1 MPPSTSD
8 ILLVEDD
15 QGQARLVTKALA
27 RAGCAIDHVPNAAS
41 CLERVRQQPP
51 SLLLLDRG
59 LPDCDGLDLLRTLR
73 AEFPQVCV
81 IMLTGTDDAAVAVDA
96 MRIGAA
102 DYVVKRPDLSHLTD
116 LPLVLARNRQRLQL
130 LREHEALNQAVH
142 ASEER
147 YRELFDNASDAIF
160 VCDADGLLQQVNQ
173 AFLDL
178 VGGSRDDVQ
187 GRLLNDFVAPT
198 SLTRTSGLHELSLC
212 SERQSTAELHLLSES
227 GRTTML
233 EVSARPIR
241 EHGEAS
247 GFQGIGRDVTEQRQI
262 EQMKADFL
270 AMITHDMKNP
280 VAIIVGYTE
289 IMLNDGDVGPDWRE
303 MLVSIDSS
311 ARGLLHLIMNFLDL
325 SKIEAGAL
333 RLQQAQT
340 DINEVLRQ
348 VIQYQGPLARAKKIE
363 VIEKLEPIPPVDV
376 DRSQMDRVF
385 INLIG
390 NAIKFTPR
398 DGHVQVETSC
408 PNGVLEVRVSDTGP
422 GIPAEQLPHL
432 FRKYQRLSSAGQ
444 TDGTGLGL
452 FIAKS
457 MVEAHG
463 GRVRVESCPNTGAT
477 FIVSL
482 PVGRN
487 WPAKASSV

>member
-1 MPPSTSD
+1 MSD

-15 QGQARLVTKALA
+15 PGQARLVTKALA
-27 RAGCAIDHVPNAAS
+27 RAGFDIDHVSNAAG

-73 AEFPQVCV
+73 AEFPRVCV
-81 IMLTGTDDAAVAVDA
+81 IMFTGTDDTAVAVDA

-116 LPLVLARNRQRLQL
+116 LPLVLARNRERLQL
-130 LREHEALNQAVH
+130 LREHEALNQAVRT
-142 ASEER
+142 SEER

-160 VCDADGLLQQVNQ
+160 VCDSAGLLQQVNR

-178 VGGSRDDVQ
+178 VGCARDDIQ
-187 GRLLNDFVAPT
+187 GRQLNDFLAPT
-198 SLTRTSGLHELSLC
+198 SPTRAQGLRDPNLY
-212 SERQSTAELHLLSES
+212 SERQATAELHLLSKS
-227 GRTTML
+227 GHTTVL
-233 EVSARPIR
+233 EVSTRPM
-241 EHGEAS
+241 HDGS

-270 AMITHDMKNP
+270 AMVTHDMKNP
-280 VAIIVGYTE
+280 VTIIVGYTE
-289 IMLNDGDVGPDWRE
+289 IMLNDGGVGSDWRE

-333 RLQQAQT
+333 RLQQAET
-340 DINEVLRQ
+340 DINGVVHQ
-348 VIQYQGPLARAKKIE
+348 VIQYQSLLARAKKIE
-363 VIEKLEPIPPVDV
+363 VIERLEPIPLVAV
-376 DRSQMDRVF
+376 DRSQMERVF

-398 DGHVQVETSC
+398 EGRVQVATSC
-408 PNGVLEVRVSDTGP
+408 PSGMLEVRISDTGP
-422 GIPAEQLPHL
+422 GIPLEQQPQL

-463 GRVRVESCPNTGAT
+463 GRVRVESCPNAGAT
-477 FIVSL
+477 FVVSL
-482 PVGRN
+482 PLGR
-487 WPAKASSV
+487 S

>member
-1 MPPSTSD
+1 MTIETAMPPSTSD

-15 QGQARLVTKALA
+15 AGQARLVTKALA
-27 RAGCAIDHVPNAAS
+27 RAGCDISHVPDAAS
-41 CLERVRQQPP
+41 CLERMRQQPP

-59 LPDCDGLDLLRTLR
+59 LPDCNGLDLLRTLR

-102 DYVVKRPDLSHLTD
+102 DYIVKRPDLSHLTD
-116 LPLVLARNRQRLQL
+116 LPRVLARNRERLQL
-130 LREHEALNQAVH
+130 LREHDALNQAVR

-160 VCDADGLLQQVNQ
+160 VCDAAGLLQQVNQ

-178 VGGSRDDVQ
+178 VGYTRDDIQ
-187 GRLLNDFVAPT
+187 GRPLNDFLAPT
-198 SLTRTSGLHELSLC
+198 SPTRTPGLRELSWC
-212 SERQSTAELHLLSES
+212 SERQPTAELHLLSES
-227 GRTTML
+227 GRTTVL
-233 EVSARPIR
+233 EISTRPIR
-241 EHGEAS
+241 EHGEVS

-289 IMLNDGDVGPDWRE
+289 IMLNDSDVGPDWRE

-333 RLQQAQT
+333 QLQQAET

-348 VIQYQGPLARAKKIE
+348 VIQYQGPLARAKRIE
-363 VIEKLEPIPPVDV
+363 VVERLEPVPLVEV

-385 INLIG
+385 VNLIG

-398 DGHVQVETSC
+398 EGCIQVETSC
-408 PNGVLEVRVSDTGP
+408 PNSLLEVRISDTGP
-422 GIPAEQLPHL
+422 GISTEQLPQL
-432 FRKYQRLSSAGQ
+432 FRKYQRLSSGGQ
-444 TDGTGLGL
+444 TEGTGLGL

-463 GRVRVESCPNTGAT
+463 GRVRVESSPNAGAT

-482 PVGRN
+482 PVGR
-487 WPAKASSV
+487 S

>member
-1 MPPSTSD
+1 MPQSTSD

-15 QGQARLVTKALA
+15 PGQARLVTKTLA
-27 RAGCAIDHVPNAAS
+27 RAGYDISHVPDAAS

-59 LPDCDGLDLLRTLR
+59 LPDCSGLELLRTLR

-116 LPLVLARNRQRLQL
+116 LPLVLARNRERLRL
-130 LREHEALNQAVH
+130 LRDREALNQAVR

-147 YRELFDNASDAIF
+147 YRELFNNASDAIF
-160 VCDADGLLQQVNQ
+160 VCDSAGLLQQVNQ

-178 VGGSRDDVQ
+178 VGCTRDEVQ
-187 GRLLNDFVAPT
+187 GRQLNDLLAST
-198 SLTRTSGLHELSLC
+198 SPVRTPKLRELSLC
-212 SERQSTAELHLLSES
+212 GERQPTAELHLLSKN
-227 GRTTML
+227 GRSTVL
-233 EVSARPIR
+233 EVATRPIR
-241 EHGEAS
+241 EHGAMS

-289 IMLNDGDVGPDWRE
+289 IMLNDGDLGSDWRE
-303 MLVSIDSS
+303 MLASIDSS

-333 RLQQAQT
+333 RLQQAET

-348 VIQYQGPLARAKKIE
+348 VIQEQGPMARAKKIE
-363 VIEKLEPIPPVDV
+363 VIENFEPVPLVEV
-376 DRSQMDRVF
+376 DRTQMDRVF
-385 INLIG
+385 INLVG

-398 DGHVQVETSC
+398 EGRVQVKTSC
-408 PNGVLEVRVSDTGP
+408 PNGMLEVSISDTGP
-422 GIPAEQLPHL
+422 GIPEEQLPQL

-463 GRVRVESCPNTGAT
+463 GRVRVESCPNAGAT

-482 PVGRN
+482 PVARG
-487 WPAKASSV
+487 

>member
-1 MPPSTSD
+1 MLPSMSD

-15 QGQARLVTKALA
+15 PGQARLVTNALA
-27 RAGCAIDHVPNAAS
+27 RAGYDINHVSDAAG
-41 CLERVRQQPP
+41 CLERVRRQPP

-59 LPDCDGLDLLRTLR
+59 LPDCDGFDLLRTLR

-81 IMLTGTDDAAVAVDA
+81 IMLTGADDAAVAVDA

-116 LPLVLARNRQRLQL
+116 LPLVLARNRERLQL
-130 LREHEALNQAVH
+130 LREHEALNQAVR

-160 VCDADGLLQQVNQ
+160 VCDDDGLLQQVNR
-173 AFLDL
+173 AFLDI
-178 VGGSRDDVQ
+178 VGCTREDVQ
-187 GRLLNDFVAPT
+187 GRQLNDFLAPASPSRVQALRECGT
-198 SLTRTSGLHELSLC
+198 C
-212 SERQSTAELHLLSES
+212 SERQSTAEIHLLSKAGS
-227 GRTTML
+227 PTVL
-233 EVSARPIR
+233 EVSTRPMHV
-241 EHGEAS
+241 HGDVR
-247 GFQGIGRDVTEQRQI
+247 GFQGVGRDVTEQRRI

-280 VAIIVGYTE
+280 VTVIIGYTE
-289 IMLNDGDVGPDWRE
+289 IMLNDMEVGPDWRE

-333 RLQQAQT
+333 RLQRTET
-340 DINEVLRQ
+340 DINEVVQ
-348 VIQYQGPLARAKKIE
+348 HVIQYERPLAQAKKIQM
-363 VIEKLEPIPPVDV
+363 IERLQPIPPVQV
-376 DRSQMDRVF
+376 DRSQMERVF

-398 DGHVQVETSC
+398 GGCVSVETSC
-408 PNGVLEVRVSDTGP
+408 PNGVLEVRISDTGP
-422 GIPAEQLPHL
+422 GIPAEQLPQL
-432 FRKYQRLSSAGQ
+432 FRKYQRLSCAGQ
-444 TDGTGLGL
+444 TEGTGLGL
-452 FIAKS
+452 FIARS

-463 GRVRVESCPNTGAT
+463 GRVRVENRLSAGAT
-477 FIVSL
+477 FVVSL
-482 PVGRN
+482 LVGHD
-487 WPAKASSV
+487 

>member
-1 MPPSTSD
+1 MPPPTSD

-15 QGQARLVTKALA
+15 RGQARLVAKALA
-27 RAGCAIDHVPNAAS
+27 RVGCDIDHVPDAAS
-41 CLERVRQQPP
+41 CLERVRRQPP

-116 LPLVLARNRQRLQL
+116 LPLVLARNRQRVQL
-130 LREHEALNQAVH
+130 LRQHETLNQAVR

-160 VCDADGLLQQVNQ
+160 VCDRAGFLQHVNQ

-178 VGGSRDDVQ
+178 VGRSRDEVQ
-187 GRLLNDFVAPT
+187 GRQLNEFLAPT
-198 SLTRTSGLHELSLC
+198 SPARAPGLRELSMC
-212 SERQSTAELHLLSES
+212 GERQSTVELHLLCEG
-227 GRTTML
+227 GRATVL

-241 EHGEAS
+241 EEGEIS

-280 VAIIVGYTE
+280 VAIIAGYTE
-289 IMLNDGDVGPDWRE
+289 VMLNDSDAGPDWRE
-303 MLVSIDSS
+303 MLVRIDSS

-325 SKIEAGAL
+325 SKIEAGAVQ
-333 RLQQAQT
+333 LQRAET
-340 DINEVLRQ
+340 DINEVLRH
-348 VIQYQGPLARAKKIE
+348 VIQYEGPLARAKKIE
-363 VIEKLEPIPPVDV
+363 IIERFRPVPRVEV

-398 DGHVQVETSC
+398 DGRIEIETSC
-408 PNGVLEVRVSDTGP
+408 PSRALEVRISDTGP
-422 GIPAEQLPHL
+422 GIPAEQLSQL
-432 FRKYQRLSSAGQ
+432 FRRYQRLSPAGQ
-444 TDGTGLGL
+444 SDGTGLGL

-457 MVEAHG
+457 LVEAHG
-463 GRVRVESCPNTGAT
+463 GRIRVETHPNAGAT
-477 FIVSL
+477 FVVSL
-482 PVGRN
+482 PVRQ
-487 WPAKASSV
+487 SQLQCQ

>member
-1 MPPSTSD
+1 MPSTSD

-15 QGQARLVTKALA
+15 PGQARLVTKALA
-27 RAGCAIDHVPNAAS
+27 RAGYDISHVPDAAG
-41 CLERVRQQPP
+41 CLEQVRRQPP

-59 LPDCDGLDLLRTLR
+59 LPDGDGLDLLRTLR
-73 AEFPQVCV
+73 AEFPQICV

-102 DYVVKRPDLSHLTD
+102 DYIVKRPDLSHLTD
-116 LPLVLARNRQRLQL
+116 LPLVLTRNRERLQL
-130 LREHEALNQAVH
+130 LREHEVLNQKVR

-147 YRELFDNASDAIF
+147 YRGLFDNASDAIF
-160 VCDADGLLQQVNQ
+160 VCDNAGLLQQVNR

-178 VGGSRDDVQ
+178 VRCSRDDVQ
-187 GRLLNDFVAPT
+187 GRQLDDFLAP
-198 SLTRTSGLHELSLC
+198 SSPTRAQGLRERSLC
-212 SERQSTAELHLLSES
+212 GERQSAAELHLLSE
-227 GRTTML
+227 GGWTTAL
-233 EVSARPIR
+233 EVLTRPMHA
-241 EHGEAS
+241 HGAVS
-247 GFQGIGRDVTEQRQI
+247 GFQSVGRDVTEQRRI

-270 AMITHDMKNP
+270 AMVTHDMKNP

-289 IMLNDGDVGPDWRE
+289 IMLNDGDVSSECRD

-333 RLQQAQT
+333 RLQQVET
-340 DINEVLRQ
+340 DINEVLQ
-348 VIQYQGPLARAKKIE
+348 HVVQYQRGLAKAKKIE
-363 VIEKLEPIPPVDV
+363 VIEKLEPIPLVQV
-376 DRSQMDRVF
+376 DRSQMERVF

-398 DGHVQVETSC
+398 EGRISLETSC
-408 PNGVLEVRVSDTGP
+408 PNHMLEVRISDTGP
-422 GIPAEQLPHL
+422 GIPAEQLPQL

-463 GRVRVESCPNTGAT
+463 GRIRVESHPNTGAT
-477 FIVSL
+477 FVVSL
-482 PVGRN
+482 PVGD
-487 WPAKASSV
+487 A